1 MNYPK
6 EQFEKEIENISN
18 NYSKYKIE
26 CLLKDL
32 SDCIVFSCIYVGNKE
47 IFFEKIKVEKKAEDE
62 YKILTDLKNVKKE
75 NVIDANKYVLS
86 SYDKTLTL
94 TIITSKSYFM
104 FEKVND
110 TNTYYYKTEY
120 YLDSL
125 GNFVRK
131 SELEHERLNKK
142 QNITEY
148 AVGTLESDLYIAKTE
163 EKASSLKV
171 LTFKLPGLKDKNEN
185 VYFKYETA
193 PDSIFMC
200 RARIKFNKVPYLE
213 VLGMNTLSTM
223 LSEQFEDDEEPLRIT
238 DEEFFEKLFKTS
250 NQHYKIVKQDIKK

>member
-1 MNYPK
+1 M
-6 EQFEKEIENISN
+6 
-18 NYSKYKIE
+18 
-26 CLLKDL
+26 
-32 SDCIVFSCIYVGNKE
+32 
-47 IFFEKIKVEKKAEDE
+47 
-62 YKILTDLKNVKKE
+62 
-75 NVIDANKYVLS
+75 
-86 SYDKTLTL
+86 
-94 TIITSKSYFM
+94 
-104 FEKVND
+104 
-110 TNTYYYKTEY
+110 
-120 YLDSL
+120 
-125 GNFVRK
+125 
-131 SELEHERLNKK
+131 
-142 QNITEY
+142 
-148 AVGTLESDLYIAKTE
+148 ESDLYIAKTE
-163 EKASSLKV
+163 EKASNLKV